1 MECEERARR
10 PERSPD
16 RTRRSRRGRAT
27 SLCEICRRQPTS
39 RTMAGSRVVPVGK
52 EKRTRRDGDPYL
64 TGLWFMILEEGR
76 DDADCLSKAQ
86 PSAELELSVGDG
98 LTEVARGMGSREF

>member
-1 MECEERARR
+1 
-10 PERSPD
+10 
-16 RTRRSRRGRAT
+16 
-27 SLCEICRRQPTS
+27 
-39 RTMAGSRVVPVGK
+39 MAESRVVPIGK

-86 PSAELELSVGDG
+86 PSAEV
-98 LTEVARGMGSREF
+98 